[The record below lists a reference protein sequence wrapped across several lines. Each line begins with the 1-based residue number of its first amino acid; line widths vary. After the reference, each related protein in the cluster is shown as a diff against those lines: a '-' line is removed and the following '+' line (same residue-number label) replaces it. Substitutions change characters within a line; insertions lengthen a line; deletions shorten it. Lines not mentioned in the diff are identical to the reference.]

1 MLSDNCKP
9 GKKENCL
16 RLNKHKLVM
25 LTIVKLQNF
34 KFITFQDVLELK
46 DSPLRATGK
55 NFLLINLIC
64 TIIGILSYG
73 LLYEIVKYLKLC
85 PFDNV
90 VKLFE

>member
-64 TIIGILSYG
+64 TIIGILSNG
-73 LLYEIVKYLKLC
+73 LL
-85 PFDNV
+85 
-90 VKLFE
+90 